1 MRFASTRC
9 STPRGNRLR
18 PKRSR
23 PQPHTQGTYP
33 SSPPAATL
41 HGTNSR
47 FRAPASSHTQV
58 SCTVHVAISMRFA
71 APRTHP
77 CSHYNAI
84 RIPALQNTKG
94 EHDPNRNRR
103 TQEVPFTAA
112 CSHPTRKNTRFRARA
127 SSPCSHCTHTQCVLQ
142 HHVHIHAAITMRFA
156 STRCRTPR
164 ENRLRSKR
172 SRPQPHTQGTL
183 HRRLQPRCTEKL
195 TLSCSGFLSNPITMR
210 FAAPCTLHAAI
221 TMRFASPRC
230 RTPRENRLRVDMIQ
244 TATAAHWRYPSPP
257 PATTLHGK
265 THGFVLRLPPQHK
278 SHATKL

>member
-1 MRFASTRC
+1 MNSHTSQNTKGEPITPETIPTATAARAHTEAITMRFASTRC

-94 EHDPNRNRR
+94 EHDPNRNRC

-127 SSPCSHCTHTQCVLQ
+127 SSPCSHCTHTHNAFCSTTCTSMQPLQCDLHPHVAEHQGRTDYARNDPDRNRTHKVPFIAACSHVARKNSRFRAPASSPTPLQCVLQ
-142 HHVHIHAAITMRFA
+142 HHVHSMQPLQCDSHPRGAEHQG
-156 STRCRTPR
+156 RTDYA
-164 ENRLRSKR
+164 
-172 SRPQPHTQGTL
+172 
-183 HRRLQPRCTEKL
+183 L
-195 TLSCSGFLSNPITMR
+195 T
-210 FAAPCTLHAAI
+210 
-221 TMRFASPRC
+221 
-230 RTPRENRLRVDMIQ
+230 
-244 TATAAHWRYPSPP
+244 
-257 PATTLHGK
+257 
-265 THGFVLRLPPQHK
+265 
-278 SHATKL
+278 